1 MQFLVFMVFEG
12 TIEEKCTKPYEST
25 KKNNDSIQS
34 YLIKFINLQ
43 KQRIEDKDKNLTLSD
58 FY

>member
-1 MQFLVFMVFEG
+1 MQFLVFMGFEG
-12 TIEEKCTKPYEST
+12 TIEEKCTKPYEFTS
-25 KKNNDSIQS
+25 KNNDSIQS